1 MKKNIFFLL
10 LSLPLLFSCS
20 DEIPFGERYEELES
34 VEVKRNILIEDFTGQ
49 FCSNCPDAHQVISDL
64 QTLYGEHVIAVAIHA
79 GHFGIAED
87 SNPNFVG
94 LMQPEGNTYAAHW
107 GVEAYPAGLIN
118 RTSGL
123 IKHTEWAAYARQTL
137 TQEPQAAIKL
147 DAEIA
152 NDSIFIHTELQSE
165 NALSGKLQFWI
176 TENDITAV
184 QQNGGTLDIHYQHH
198 HVYRA
203 SVNGLWGEGVTLA
216 AGAPTTCEHRIA
228 LRSNW
233 NTENLSVVA
242 FIYNDTDGV
251 LEAAEYHL

>member
-1 MKKNIFFLL
+1 MKKNIFILL

-79 GHFGIAED
+79 GHFGIVEG

-152 NDSIFIHTELQSE
+152 NDSIFIHCRKSRLHNQ
-165 NALSGKLQFWI
+165 L
-176 TENDITAV
+176 
-184 QQNGGTLDIHYQHH
+184 
-198 HVYRA
+198 
-203 SVNGLWGEGVTLA
+203 
-216 AGAPTTCEHRIA
+216 
-228 LRSNW
+228 
-233 NTENLSVVA
+233 
-242 FIYNDTDGV
+242 
-251 LEAAEYHL
+251 

>member
-79 GHFGIAED
+79 GHFGIVEG

-152 NDSIFIHTELQSE
+152 NESIFIHTELQSE
-165 NALSGKLQFWI
+165 NALSGKLQLWI
-176 TENDITAV
+176 TESNITAV
-184 QQNGGTLDIHYQHH
+184 QQNGGTLDIQYQHH

-203 SVNGLWGEGVTLA
+203 AANGLWGEGVTLA